1 MLVVDRL
8 RGRRNKKQNFFT
20 SMGRKNKKK
29 DLKIIEPIA
38 IDDSPKIETAEW

>member
-1 MLVVDRL
+1 MLVVGQL
-8 RGRRNKKQNFFT
+8 RGKRNKTQNFFT
-20 SMGRKNKKK
+20 PMGRKNKKK